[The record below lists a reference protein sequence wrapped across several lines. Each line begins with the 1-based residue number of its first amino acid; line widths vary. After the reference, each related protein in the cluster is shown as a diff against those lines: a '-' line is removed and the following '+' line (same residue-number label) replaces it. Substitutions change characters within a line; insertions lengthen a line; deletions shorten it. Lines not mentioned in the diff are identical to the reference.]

1 MEHSQSTAGFLCVYD
16 FETITVST
24 SAIGFTSAKIEGNQP
39 DDQGKCRAVLIT
51 CEDET
56 VRYRFDSAPTAS
68 VGHEL
73 AAQQSLVLA
82 NYQQIKDIKFIR
94 KGSSDGKLQVSFQR

>member
-1 MEHSQSTAGFLCVYD
+1 MEHSQSTAGFLGVYD
-16 FETITVST
+16 FETVVVSS

-39 DDQGKCRAVLIT
+39 DDEGKCRAVLIT
-51 CEDET
+51 CEDQV
-56 VRYRFDSAPTAS
+56 VRYRFDASPSAT

-73 AAQQSLVLA
+73 AVGQSLVLA

-94 KGSSDGKLQVSFQR
+94 RDSSDGKIQVSFQR

>member
-1 MEHSQSTAGFLCVYD
+1 MEHSQSTAGFLGVYD
-16 FETITVST
+16 FETITVSST
-24 SAIGFTSAKIEGNQP
+24 AIGFTSAKIEGNQP
-39 DDQGKCRAVLIT
+39 TDNGKCRAVLIT
-51 CEDET
+51 CEDEV

-73 AAQQSLVLA
+73 AVSQSLVLA

-94 KGSSDGKLQVSFQR
+94 RDSSDAKLQVSFQR